1 MRSLFHF
8 PLPCTT
14 TLAVTV
20 SYSNRPTAPEMS
32 RRPHPAPMRRQRRSP
47 VLLSAA
53 RPLPGPALTGPWP
66 TVTRSQGARH
76 AAPPSL
82 PRAAA
87 RSHRAPSPEYRPA
100 APAPIGLASSASRPS
115 RAVARIAS
123 TSLRAAIR
131 IPLCRHRAD
140 SALIAPPSRPSCA
153 AAVLH
158 VLRFAVRIAPTVR
171 RHPRHPPIS
180 LLALRRPQGPGWQ
193 EPRRMHP
200 FFAECA
206 KKAPFLATSA
216 RNACFSRSRWQH
228 PRPMHP
234 FPGAIGRFRIH
245 GARIL
250 PPRALFRVEEPEITH
265 GAKMLPAP
273 RGLSAAAAC
282 GPTER
287 ALRHA
292 ARAWPACRMRPPLSS
307 RLCPPRPAACGTR
320 HGRTGFAPCSR
331 ASPSETRHAV
341 PVPTHLATR
350 APHPSRQPRGP
361 TASRKQAEQHK
372 QLNAGIKIGSPNGD
386 PIEEL
391 FCFAQRL
398 PDALQP
404 LHQANELALS
414 YLDHSTR
421 QRLGGYVIGLSGN
434 SFTVDL
440 YAALVDHATSIAC

>member
-53 RPLPGPALTGPWP
+53 RPLPGPALTGPRP
-66 TVTRSQGARH
+66 TVARSQGARH

-100 APAPIGLASSASRPS
+100 AARTHWARLVRIAPIACRRPHRIYPTACRHPRHPMSPPS
-115 RAVARIAS
+115 RS
-123 TSLRAAIR
+123 RA
-131 IPLCRHRAD
+131 HRP
-140 SALIAPPSRPSCA
+140 PPSRPSCA

-158 VLRFAVRIAPTVR
+158 VLRFAVRIAPTAC
-171 RHPRHPPIS
+171 RHPRHP
-180 LLALRRPQGPGWQ
+180 LALRRPRGPSWQ
-193 EPRRMHP
+193 ESHRMHP

-206 KKAPFLATSA
+206 KKASFLATSA

-228 PRPMHP
+228 PRSMHP
-234 FPGAIGRFRIH
+234 FPGAIGRLGIH

-273 RGLSAAAAC
+273 PGLSAAAAC
-282 GPTER
+282 GMAER

-292 ARAWPACRMRPPLSS
+292 ARAWPACRMRPLPSRPRSS
-307 RLCPPRPAACGTR
+307 PPSYMR
-320 HGRTGFAPCSR
+320 R

-341 PVPTHLATR
+341 PVPMHLATC

-361 TASRKQAEQHK
+361 TASRKQAEQRK
-372 QLNAGIKIGSPNGD
+372 QLNTGIKIGSPNGD
-386 PIEEL
+386 PIEE
-391 FCFAQRL
+391 FFGFAQRL